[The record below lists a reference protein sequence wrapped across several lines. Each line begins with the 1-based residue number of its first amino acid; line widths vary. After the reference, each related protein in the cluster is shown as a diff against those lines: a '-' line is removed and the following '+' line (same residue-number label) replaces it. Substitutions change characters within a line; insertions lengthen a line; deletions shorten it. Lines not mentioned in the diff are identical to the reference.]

1 MDHLPDLDGNEV
13 GCRGDSCIFDW
24 MKHHEELLFCVASGE
39 NATPEL
45 IPTAPVPNASILVLS
60 NVRKSCI

>member
-13 GCRGDSCIFDW
+13 CRRGDSFIFDW

-39 NATPEL
+39 KATPEWT
-45 IPTAPVPNASILVLS
+45 PTAPVPNASILVLS
-60 NVRKSCI
+60 NVRKSCV